1 MVHCQIQ
8 GKQSISWEEIF
19 MTCAEVFDRGKDDNH
34 LYCSYISIAAKW
46 LKHTVKVAFRHA
58 RP

>member
-1 MVHCQIQ
+1 
-8 GKQSISWEEIF
+8 